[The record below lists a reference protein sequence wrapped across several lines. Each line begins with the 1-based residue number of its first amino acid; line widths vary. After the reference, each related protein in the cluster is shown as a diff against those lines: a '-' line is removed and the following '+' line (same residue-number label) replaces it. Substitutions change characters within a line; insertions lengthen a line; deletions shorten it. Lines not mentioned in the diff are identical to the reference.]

1 MLCPKHWGPQKTQTG
16 LKNLLW
22 QNQAG
27 NIILCILTW
36 FQFIL
41 TSLTSTRWSGGKLA
55 LLLTDCSLECPTL
68 KKEMVFWLGL
78 LWDIGELPLDAS
90 EKLRDFRGGLFY

>member
-1 MLCPKHWGPQKTQTG
+1 MRAPEDTG
-16 LKNLLW
+16 FKIFVC
-22 QNQAG
+22 QNQAVK
-27 NIILCILTW
+27 IILCILTW

-41 TSLTSTRWSGGKLA
+41 TSLTSTRWSGGKLV

-68 KKEMVFWLGL
+68 KKEMAFWLGL